1 MSKATNR
8 AKEAAAYA
16 AADPDPI
23 MEKVYEKISKAVED
37 ADLKSMDFGETRT
50 ISFSGLF
57 DDINFDEEED
67 EE

>member
-37 ADLKSMDFGETRT
+37 ADLKSTDFDETRT
-50 ISFSGLF
+50 ITFSGLF
-57 DDINFDEEED
+57 DHIDFDEE
-67 EE
+67 

>member
-23 MEKVYEKISKAVED
+23 MEKVNEKIKKAVED

-50 ISFSGLF
+50 ITFSGLF
-57 DDINFDEEED
+57 DHIDFDEE
-67 EE
+67 